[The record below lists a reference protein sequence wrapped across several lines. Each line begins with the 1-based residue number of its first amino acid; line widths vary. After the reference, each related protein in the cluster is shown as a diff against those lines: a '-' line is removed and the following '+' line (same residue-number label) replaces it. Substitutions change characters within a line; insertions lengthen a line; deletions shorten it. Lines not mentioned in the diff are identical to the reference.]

1 MPKTITWRGR
11 ENEIVYRY
19 PVDTIAWGDVVVVEE
34 HQAAVFFRDGK
45 VYDVLRAGRH
55 KLTTANLP
63 LLTKFLSALGLAAK
77 DQFRAHVIFVSLKQF
92 QGKFGGRAQT
102 VDPVPVQF
110 RGEYLFRVEDPV
122 LFVTE
127 VVGGKGAFTTD
138 AVERTL
144 RMFFNQWV
152 MDTLA
157 EFKVTAYD
165 VTAKTI
171 ETAEMIKRAL
181 YDKFKRIGLDL
192 IDVALELTVP
202 EKYLDRAY
210 WVKHMREEGIAGAA
224 ETLRAEVMKQVGP
237 AVAQAPGAGI
247 GVGMALLPSLLGPMQ
262 QLAQPLAGG
271 MRCPKCGFMNPPGAK
286 FCSSC
291 GSPLQP
297 PQPAAPVGG
306 VACPRCGFQNPPG
319 ARFCASCGAP
329 LQAQPPAQPQAPAR
343 CPKCGNAVP
352 PGAKFCPSCG
362 AQIG

>member
-1 MPKTITWRGR
+1 
-11 ENEIVYRY
+11 
-19 PVDTIAWGDVVVVEE
+19 
-34 HQAAVFFRDGK
+34 
-45 VYDVLRAGRH
+45 LS
-55 KLTTANLP
+55 TANLP
-63 LLTKFLSALGLAAK
+63 LLTKFLSTLGLAAK
-77 DQFRAHVIFVSLKQF
+77 DQFRSHVIFVSLKQF

-127 VVGGKGAFTTD
+127 VVGGKGAFTTE

-165 VTAKTI
+165 VTSKTI

-181 YDKFKRIGLDL
+181 YDKFKRVGLEL
-192 IDVALELTVP
+192 IDVALELTIP

-224 ETLRAEVMKQVGP
+224 EALRAEVLKQVGP

-247 GVGMALLPSLLGPMQ
+247 GVGMALLPSLLSP
-262 QLAQPLAGG
+262 AQPMVQPAATAGV
-271 MRCPKCGFMNPPGAK
+271 RCPKCGFTNPPGAK
-286 FCSSC
+286 FCSNC

-297 PQPAAPVGG
+297 PQPAGG
-306 VACPRCGFQNPPG
+306 VACPKCGFMNPPG

-329 LQAQPPAQPQAPAR
+329 LQAQPQAPAK
-343 CPKCGNAVP
+343 CPKCGADVP
-352 PGAKFCPSCG
+352 PGARFCPSCG